1 MKASKIRKM
10 KRDMAKAHNVK
21 RNEIA
26 RINKAQDVVWGN
38 RKFTKLLDY
47 TWQEIIKELENGKTA

>member
-26 RINKAQDVVWGN
+26 RITVAQERAWAN
-38 RKFTKLLDY
+38 YNLFKNWYK
-47 TWQEIIKELENGKTA
+47 